1 MSKFL
6 GGQSKVDIKIEKV
19 DPDDGAIFYIT
30 DDNHQWISEMTGL
43 TLEEVEVLAGL
54 ASKTGGIASI
64 SIEPD
69 KC

>member
-1 MSKFL
+1 M
-6 GGQSKVDIKIEKV
+6 DIKIECV

-30 DDNHQWISEMTGL
+30 DDNHQWISDMTGL
-43 TLEEVEVLAGL
+43 TLEEVKVLAGL
-54 ASKTGGIASI
+54 AGKTGGIASI